1 MTTGIMNKSR
11 HMRMVEAAQS
21 GGADMYKAFA
31 ANRGGDEMP
40 FFERL
45 DTDIAE
51 TPSQVLDGKL
61 LGSMRMVQDLHM
73 QRRQERE
80 DEDGSIDVS
89 PKAEAGDQAHITKE
103 DKDLAEKG
111 YIAKGYSSELTQK
124 KIESII
130 KEESKLRNIDPDVA
144 IKIYKAEGLHNYQ
157 SQISKGNQKMEGGTE
172 ASYGPFQLYTG
183 GGLGNEYEEA
193 TGRTLRTDN
202 TVEGVRMQIQ
212 FSLDKAVEK
221 GWSPWKGRK
230 SAGVKSRDGLDG
242 AIVVDNWRQE

>member
-1 MTTGIMNKSR
+1 MK
-11 HMRMVEAAQS
+11 MVEAAQS
-21 GGADMYKAFA
+21 GGASMYKTFA
-31 ANRGGDEMP
+31 ANRSNDEMP
-40 FFERL
+40 FFEKL
-45 DTDIAE
+45 ETDIAE

-73 QRRQERE
+73 QRRLEKE

-111 YIAKGYSSELTQK
+111 YIAEGYSSKLTQK

-157 SQISKGNQKMEGGTE
+157 SQISKGSQKMEGGTE

-202 TVEGVRMQIQ
+202 TLEGVRMQIQ

-230 SAGVKSRDGLDG
+230 SAGVKPRDGLDG

>member
-1 MTTGIMNKSR
+1 MTTLYTKPRTMK
-11 HMRMVEAAQS
+11 MVAAAQS

-31 ANRGGDEMP
+31 ANRVNPFP
-40 FFERL
+40 FFERIE
-45 DTDIAE
+45 TDIAE
-51 TPSQVLDGKL
+51 TPSQILDGKL
-61 LGSMRMVQDLHM
+61 LEGMRMAQDLHM
-73 QRRQERE
+73 QRRLERE

-89 PKAEAGDQAHITKE
+89 PKAEAGDQVHIKTKK

-111 YIAKGYSSELTQK
+111 YIAEGYSSKLTQK

-144 IKIYKAEGLHNYQ
+144 IKIYKAEGLHSYQ
-157 SQISKGNQKMEGGTE
+157 SQISEGKQKMVDGTE

-183 GGLGNEYEEA
+183 GGLGNEYEKA
-193 TGRTLRTDN
+193 TGRILKTDN